1 MWGAPLEGAGSPE
14 RRNPVACGAE
24 ARRRGACPTV
34 PPMVA
39 GRTIPARIVGGYLRR
54 TWPLPAAGSLRG
66 AARRGAC
73 PRTHAFL
80 RATCAGTARARVGLS
95 CPPVCDC
102 LPRPRGEGRCGAP
115 VGIGTPAVN
124 PPRVRAALGPGLD
137 DTRVAAFMGSGRR
150 ETRRRG
156 RKWFPIRARGGDGI
170 DRGGTANRRIVWR
183 KSMGGGGMLI
193 EFSAGPQDVVRIG
206 RFDASGANFEKKCD
220 SLFAFRRKSVKG
232 TAGACSRARKSTRRS
247 KIRQE

>member
-80 RATCAGTARARVGLS
+80 RATGAGNRAGARRPFVSAGLRLPPAATRGGTMWRAGGHRNARRESAAGSGRARSRVGRHAGGGVHGFRTAGDA
-95 CPPVCDC
+95 PPGAEVVPDSG
-102 LPRPRGEGRCGAP
+102 PRRRRNRPRGDGEPADRVEKIHGRRRHADRIFRRPTRCGANR
-115 VGIGTPAVN
+115 AVR
-124 PPRVRAALGPGLD
+124 RVRGE
-137 DTRVAAFMGSGRR
+137 F
-150 ETRRRG
+150 
-156 RKWFPIRARGGDGI
+156 RKKMRFAICIPA
-170 DRGGTANRRIVWR
+170 
-183 KSMGGGGMLI
+183 K
-193 EFSAGPQDVVRIG
+193 IG
-206 RFDASGANFEKKCD
+206 
-220 SLFAFRRKSVKG
+220 
-232 TAGACSRARKSTRRS
+232 
-247 KIRQE
+247 